1 MDSPLC
7 VCSVHTVILVGSA
20 RSLSSLHQV
29 MDAHR
34 SPSSTGLFALSSYG
48 TNMWLSEG
56 TRVSADYKGDNPCR
70 VRIEIS
76 PSQANPRVVAALL
89 AQLDDVYVQQCHI
102 ALDYVGYYIQ
112 LFEFQCSRLGLM
124 RHILARNPHP
134 HSYAWGAG
142 DSHRRIAV
150 YDKIEKCRAA
160 RVHTYRIVD
169 VNGVVY
175 DLPVSR
181 FIADGISWF
190 RIEVR
195 LKGNWI
201 SGGSVPGL
209 GALDDFIAK
218 ERAESALGLDLR
230 TEATL
235 DFIGRNPEAIRR
247 LGRNSRTKYRKLMR
261 LEQVEYGL
269 TPDPREVYRDN
280 YVAICDALSELCAL
294 GHDGSLNPTESSECI
309 SDSPHE
315 DISAQSLESPDVD
328 GGRS

>member
-1 MDSPLC
+1 MDGRLC
-7 VCSVHTVILVGSA
+7 VCGLHTVVVIGNA
-20 RSLSSLHQV
+20 RSRV
-29 MDAHR
+29 KFHR
-34 SPSSTGLFALSSYG
+34 LLRVLGNQSNNALFASSSYE
-48 TNMWLSEG
+48 TNLG
-56 TRVSADYKGDNPCR
+56 FFGIRISADFKGDNPDR
-70 VRIEIS
+70 VRLEFMLGDADS
-76 PSQANPRVVAALL
+76 LVLADLL
-89 AQLDDVYVQQCHI
+89 AQLDDVRVQRCDI
-102 ALDYVGYYIQ
+102 ALDYIGYDIQ
-112 LFEFQCSRLGLM
+112 QFEFQCSRLGLM
-124 RHILARNPHP
+124 RHVLARNPHP

-150 YDKIEKCRAA
+150 YDKIEKCQAD
-160 RVHTYRIVD
+160 RVRTYRIVD

-175 DLPVSR
+175 DLPVAR
-181 FIADGISWF
+181 FIADCINWF

-201 SGGSVPGL
+201 GAGSVPGL
-209 GALDDFIAK
+209 GAFDDFIAK
-218 ERAESALGLDLR
+218 ERAESSLGLDLR

-294 GHDGSLNPTESSECI
+294 GHDGSLNPAESSERTT
-309 SDSPHE
+309 DSPH
-315 DISAQSLESPDVD
+315 DHLPPQSLESPDVD